1 MELELFPQ
9 FPTLP
14 PAPPPHHKQHP
25 VKQCLTEIGR
35 KLSKKRHFMNMFY
48 ENTFRPLKD
57 VEFANVENILHSCL
71 KDI

>member
-1 MELELFPQ
+1 
-9 FPTLP
+9 
-14 PAPPPHHKQHP
+14 
-25 VKQCLTEIGR
+25 
-35 KLSKKRHFMNMFY
+35 MNMFY